1 MSKLLLRFLLFP
13 VFWTSDKSW
22 SLVCFD
28 NKNLSICYYN
38 YLNKNNTEEVYH
50 CINNFIALQLRMEKK
65 IIKDTSYRQ
74 ISYKDIRGDGN
85 FNLSDS
91 GVFMLRQALNISVGK
106 SEEFKP
112 ELVDGYRIELLTL
125 LYEYGKL

>member
-1 MSKLLLRFLLFP
+1 
-13 VFWTSDKSW
+13 
-22 SLVCFD
+22 
-28 NKNLSICYYN
+28 
-38 YLNKNNTEEVYH
+38 
-50 CINNFIALQLRMEKK
+50 MEKK